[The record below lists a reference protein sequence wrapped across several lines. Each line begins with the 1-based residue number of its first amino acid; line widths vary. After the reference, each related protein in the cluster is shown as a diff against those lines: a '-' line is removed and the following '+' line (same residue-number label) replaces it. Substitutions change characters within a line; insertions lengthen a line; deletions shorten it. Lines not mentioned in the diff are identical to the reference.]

1 MDKKQEVNMLK
12 PKTGLFLLA
21 LILLTLGPAQNAFAE
36 STINCHC
43 FQSRSYDPT
52 DKFSADDYILATSFN
67 SLLAKSFD
75 ISKKQV
81 VMLKMDE
88 GVGQDDLLVGLKI
101 TKLSGGYLEQ
111 LLGLRRAGYTWSQII
126 SGMEQQEIINNDKLA
141 KGIKSGMPVYEA
153 GARVAD
159 EMIEGFYK
167 IPAEEIKRFRAY
179 GLDEKEMVLVF
190 ILAHFKNQKPEIFV
204 EQYKKQGSS
213 WSQIAFNLGIEPA
226 AAGKLILAYPAKQ
239 INN

>member
-1 MDKKQEVNMLK
+1 MNLLK
-12 PKTGLFLLA
+12 LNFSLFVVIPMFLL
-21 LILLTLGPAQNAFAE
+21 LGPAQNAFAE

-43 FQSRSYDPT
+43 FQSRSYDPV

-88 GVGQDDLLVGLKI
+88 GVSQDDLLVGLKI

-111 LLGLRRAGYTWSQII
+111 LLGLRRVGYTWSQII

-141 KGIKSGMPVYEA
+141 KAIRSGMPVSEA
-153 GARVAD
+153 GAGVAD

-167 IPAEEIKRFRAY
+167 IPAEEVKRFRAY
-179 GLDEKEMVLVF
+179 GLSEKEMALVF
-190 ILAHFKNQKPEIFV
+190 VLAHFKNQKPEIFV

-213 WSQIAFNLGIEPA
+213 WSQIAFNLGVEPA

>member
-1 MDKKQEVNMLK
+1 MNLLK
-12 PKTGLFLLA
+12 SNFSFFIVILMFLL
-21 LILLTLGPAQNAFAE
+21 LGPAQNAFAE

-43 FQSRSYDPT
+43 FQSRSYDPN

-88 GVGQDDLLVGLKI
+88 GVSQDDLLVGLKI
-101 TKLSGGYLEQ
+101 TQLSGGYLEQ
-111 LLGLRRAGYTWSQII
+111 LLGLRRVGYTWLQII
-126 SGMEQQEIINNDKLA
+126 SGMEQQEIIDNDKLV
-141 KGIKSGMPVYEA
+141 KGIRSGMPVYEA

-167 IPAEEIKRFRAY
+167 VPAEEVKRFRAY
-179 GLDEKEMVLVF
+179 GLGEKEMALVF

-204 EQYKKQGSS
+204 GQYKKQGSS

-226 AAGKLILAYPAKQ
+226 AAGKLIMAYPAKQ

>member
-1 MDKKQEVNMLK
+1 MNLLQ
-12 PKTGLFLLA
+12 PKTVFFFTAFVLLFFGA
-21 LILLTLGPAQNAFAE
+21 ADNAFAE

-43 FQSRSYDPT
+43 FQDRSFDPG
-52 DKFSADDYILATSFN
+52 DRFAADDYLLATSFN

-88 GVGQDDLLVGLKI
+88 GVSQDDLLVGLKV
-101 TKLSGGYLEQ
+101 TRLTGGYLEQ

-126 SGMEQQEIINNDKLA
+126 SGMEQQDTINKDKLA
-141 KGIKSGMPVYEA
+141 KAIKVGMPVNEA
-153 GARVAD
+153 GAGVAD
-159 EMIEGFYK
+159 EMIEDFYRV
-167 IPAEEIKRFRAY
+167 PAEEVKRFRAY
-179 GLDEKEMVLVF
+179 GLNEKEMALVF
-190 ILAHFKNQKPEIFV
+190 ILAHFKDQKAETFV

-239 INN
+239 IDK

>member
-1 MDKKQEVNMLK
+1 MNMKKLK
-12 PKTGLFLLA
+12 SLLFCMTYVLLFW
-21 LILLTLGPAQNAFAE
+21 GPVQNSYAE

-43 FQSRSYDPT
+43 FQDRSYDPA
-52 DKFSADDYILATSFN
+52 DKFAGDDYILATSFN

-88 GVGQDDLLVGLKI
+88 GVSQDDLLVGLKL
-101 TKLSGGYLEQ
+101 TKLTGGYLEQ
-111 LLGLRRAGYTWSQII
+111 LLGLRRAEYTWSQII
-126 SGMEQQEIINNDKLA
+126 LGMEQQDPINKDKLA
-141 KGIKSGMPVYEA
+141 KSIRAGMPVNQA

-159 EMIEGFYK
+159 EMIEEFYN
-167 IPAEEIKRFRAY
+167 IPAEQVLRFRAY
-179 GLDEKEMVLVF
+179 GLSEKEMALVF
-190 ILAHFKNQKPEIFV
+190 ILAHFKNQKPETFV

-226 AAGKLILAYPAKQ
+226 AAGKLILAFPAKQ
-239 INN
+239 ISQ

>member
-1 MDKKQEVNMLK
+1 MLK
-12 PKTGLFLLA
+12 SKTALFLLSLL
-21 LILLTLGPAQNAFAE
+21 LISLVPAANLFAE

-43 FQSRSYDPT
+43 FQDRSYDPA
-52 DKFSADDYILATSFN
+52 DKFAADDYILATSFN

-101 TKLSGGYLEQ
+101 TRLSGGYLEQ
-111 LLGLRRAGYTWSQII
+111 LLGLRRAGYTWSQIV

-141 KGIKSGMPVYEA
+141 KAIKAGMPVFEA
-153 GARVAD
+153 GAGVAD
-159 EMIEGFYK
+159 EMIEGFYAM
-167 IPAEEIKRFRAY
+167 PAEEVKRFRAY
-179 GLDEKEMVLVF
+179 GLDEKEMALVF
-190 ILAHFKNQKPEIFV
+190 ILAHFKNQKPEIYV

-213 WSQIAFNLGIEPA
+213 WSQIAFNLGVEPA

>member
-1 MDKKQEVNMLK
+1 MNLLQA
-12 PKTGLFLLA
+12 KTIFFFSAFVLLFLGA
-21 LILLTLGPAQNAFAE
+21 SYSAFAE

-43 FQSRSYDPT
+43 FQDRSYDPV
-52 DKFSADDYILATSFN
+52 DKFAADDYLLATSFN
-67 SLLAKSFD
+67 SLMAKSFD

-88 GVGQDDLLVGLKI
+88 GVSQDDLLVGLKAI
-101 TKLSGGYLEQ
+101 KLTGGYLEQ

-126 SGMEQQEIINNDKLA
+126 LGMEQQDTINRDKLA
-141 KGIKSGMPVYEA
+141 QAIRTGMPVHEA

-167 IPAEEIKRFRAY
+167 IPAEEVKRFRAY
-179 GLDEKEMVLVF
+179 GLNEKEMAFVF
-190 ILAHFKNQKPEIFV
+190 ILAHFKDQKAETFV

-239 INN
+239 IDK

>member
-1 MDKKQEVNMLK
+1 MTLLQ
-12 PKTGLFLLA
+12 PKTVFFFIAFVLLIFGA
-21 LILLTLGPAQNAFAE
+21 ADNAFAE
-36 STINCHC
+36 STISCHC
-43 FQSRSYDPT
+43 FQDRSFDPG
-52 DKFSADDYILATSFN
+52 DRFAADDYLLATSFN

-88 GVGQDDLLVGLKI
+88 GVSQDDLLVGLKV
-101 TKLSGGYLEQ
+101 TRLTGGYLEQ

-126 SGMEQQEIINNDKLA
+126 SGMEQQDTINKDKLA
-141 KGIKSGMPVYEA
+141 KAIRVGMPVNEA
-153 GARVAD
+153 GAGVAD
-159 EMIEGFYK
+159 EMIEDFYRV
-167 IPAEEIKRFRAY
+167 PAEEVKRFRAY
-179 GLDEKEMVLVF
+179 GLNEKEMALVF
-190 ILAHFKNQKPEIFV
+190 ILAHFKDQKAETFV

-239 INN
+239 IDK

>member
-1 MDKKQEVNMLK
+1 MLK

-21 LILLTLGPAQNAFAE
+21 LILLILGPAYNSFAE

-52 DKFSADDYILATSFN
+52 DKFAADDYILATSFN

-88 GVGQDDLLVGLKI
+88 GIGQDDLLVGLKL
-101 TKLSGGYLEQ
+101 TKLTGGYLEQ
-111 LLGLRRAGYTWSQII
+111 LLGLRRAEYTWSQII
-126 SGMEQQEIINNDKLA
+126 LGMEQQDPINKDKLA
-141 KGIKSGMPVYEA
+141 KAIRSGMPVNEA

-159 EMIEGFYK
+159 EMIEDFYK
-167 IPAEEIKRFRAY
+167 IPAEQVNRFRAY
-179 GLDEKEMVLVF
+179 GLSEKEMALVF
-190 ILAHFKNQKPEIFV
+190 ILAYFKNQKPEIFV

-213 WSQIAFNLGIEPA
+213 WSQIAFNLSLEPA

-239 INN
+239 IDQ

>member
-1 MDKKQEVNMLK
+1 MLK
-12 PKTGLFLLA
+12 TKTALFLLSLL
-21 LILLTLGPAQNAFAE
+21 LISLAPAANLFAE

-43 FQSRSYDPT
+43 FQDRSYDPA
-52 DKFSADDYILATSFN
+52 DKFAADDYILATSFN

-88 GVGQDDLLVGLKI
+88 GVSQDDLLVGLKI

-111 LLGLRRAGYTWSQII
+111 LLGLRRVGYTWPQII

-141 KGIKSGMPVYEA
+141 KAIKSGMPVYEA
-153 GARVAD
+153 GGRVAD
-159 EMIEGFYK
+159 EMIAGFYK

-204 EQYKKQGSS
+204 GQYKKQGSS

-226 AAGKLILAYPAKQ
+226 AAGKLIMAYPAKQ